1 MFLYKTPLLLQSTL
15 WCCISGTVRMEQCFG
30 MLLLGCYRNTRKV
43 TAAPIP
49 HLKAGMFVEPCSDSV
64 GLAFLSK

>member
-1 MFLYKTPLLLQSTL
+1 
-15 WCCISGTVRMEQCFG
+15 MEQCFG

-43 TAAPIP
+43 AAAPIP